1 MRTFEDNFSD
11 ALTDMVYLSHEYC
24 KKSVDKIFVHCLND
38 ANCISSNVFFMKNG
52 IKIKRSE
59 ILGITDSEQIKLVHE
74 INSKIKDIKN
84 LFTNNRQPEPTEI
97 KLIYEV
103 SSRKMSTELNYEKIF
118 KEDDETFV
126 QDIFN
131 KWFISIA

>member
-11 ALTDMVYLSHEYC
+11 ALADIVYLSLEYC

-38 ANCISSNVFFMKNG
+38 ANCISSNVFFMKNE
-52 IKIKRSE
+52 IKQKRSE
-59 ILGITDSEQIKLVHE
+59 IPGITDSEQIKFVHE

-103 SSRKMSTELNYEKIF
+103 SLKKLHTELSYSESIMQNE
-118 KEDDETFV
+118 EATV
-126 QDIFN
+126 QDLFN
-131 KWFISIA
+131 LWFNSIS